1 MKSISKKGYT
11 FLILSGVATG
21 LSWLCYFAA
30 LAIGKVSVVAP
41 IDKFS
46 VVLTMILGFTIL
58 KEKAAKH
65 TIIGGIVITVGT
77 VLLIL

>member
-1 MKSISKKGYT
+1 MKSISKKDYL
-11 FLILSGVATG
+11 FLILSGIATG

-30 LAIGKVSVVAP
+30 IAIGKVSVVAP

-46 VVLTMILGFTIL
+46 VVITMIFGFVIL

-65 TIIGGIVITVGT
+65 TILGGLIITIGTF
-77 VLLIL
+77 LLVS